1 MGNSPAESLISDYQ
15 DFHAR
20 LNHDLVE
27 MNPSQSL
34 LSCQKPA
41 VKITSFNQ
49 VKLRPKTTPVL
60 PRRKPRPVSSGNM
73 ELNSS
78 TLSSNSKQNASD
90 TSTTPP
96 LPCALSDDEIDH
108 SKKSNSSTTSSENGG
123 KNQLS
128 LLMYVIGGRVG
139 QVTVFNGPISLWKL
153 DLTKTF

>member
-1 MGNSPAESLISDYQ
+1 MLYVLLYSFCLQ

-27 MNPSQSL
+27 LNPASQSSL
-34 LSCQKPA
+34 CQKPA
-41 VKITSFNQ
+41 VKITSFNN
-49 VKLRPKTTPVL
+49 VKLRPKPMTTPIL
-60 PRRKPRPVSSGNM
+60 PRKPRPVSSGNVEM
-73 ELNSS
+73 MSS
-78 TLSSNSKQNASD
+78 CKPAQHP
-90 TSTTPP
+90 TT
-96 LPCALSDDEIDH
+96 ALSDDETSASTKGLLKEQ
-108 SKKSNSSTTSSENGG
+108 SKST

>member
-1 MGNSPAESLISDYQ
+1 
-15 DFHAR
+15 
-20 LNHDLVE
+20 
-27 MNPSQSL
+27 MNPSERL

-41 VKITSFNQ
+41 VKITSFSQ

-60 PRRKPRPVSSGNM
+60 PRRKPRPVSSGNV
-73 ELNSS
+73 E
-78 TLSSNSKQNASD
+78 LSSNKHYSSNPTSVTPPPRPSALNDDEFEHSKQ
-90 TSTTPP
+90 
-96 LPCALSDDEIDH
+96 
-108 SKKSNSSTTSSENGG
+108 GG

>member
-1 MGNSPAESLISDYQ
+1 MSNKISALTKTSWLTNLIDLDFDFFQ

-49 VKLRPKTTPVL
+49 VKLRPRTTPVL

-73 ELNSS
+73 ELA
-78 TLSSNSKQNASD
+78 KP
-90 TSTTPP
+90 TSITPP
-96 LPCALSDDEIDH
+96 LPCALSDDEFEH
-108 SKKSNSSTTSSENGG
+108 SKNPSSSKDPGG

>member
-1 MGNSPAESLISDYQ
+1 MILNGTFSQFQ

-34 LSCQKPA
+34 LCQKPA
-41 VKITSFNQ
+41 VRITSFNCSQ

-60 PRRKPRPVSSGNM
+60 PRRRPVSSGNVEQM
-73 ELNSS
+73 SS
-78 TLSSNSKQNASD
+78 KLLENSKNHA
-90 TSTTPP
+90 
-96 LPCALSDDEIDH
+96 SDDESSSSGILA
-108 SKKSNSSTTSSENGG
+108 KSVKNSEGEG
-123 KNQLS
+123 KNHLT
-128 LLMYVIGGRVG
+128 LFMYVIGGRVG